1 MPSATKKTANY
12 VSDDLYRSRVDSEQM
27 QYQTIPVNPFAQK
40 SSLIWCELPMEAA
53 VVDQVRALNQLETA
67 VKKTRINLTKVL

>member
-1 MPSATKKTANY
+1 MRCATRKTINY
-12 VSDDLYRSRVDSEQM
+12 VSDHLYCSRVDSEQM

-40 SSLIWCELPMEAA
+40 TSVIWCELPLEAA

-67 VKKTRINLTKVL
+67 VKKAGISLTEVI

>member
-1 MPSATKKTANY
+1 
-12 VSDDLYRSRVDSEQM
+12 M

-67 VKKTRINLTKVL
+67 VKKAGISLTKIL